1 MLPQSA
7 PNTLL
12 NLMYSQVFSNLTA
25 TPQSQL
31 HCLLNCCSVS
41 SLTFMAYNHFIA
53 APRFPYPVKLRT
65 ILGGL
70 D

>member
-12 NLMYSQVFSNLTA
+12 NLMYSHVFSNLTA

-31 HCLLNCCSVS
+31 HCLLNCCSIS
-41 SLTFMAYNHFIA
+41 SLAFMAYDQFIA
-53 APRFPYPVKLRT
+53 APRLPYPVILRAT
-65 ILGGL
+65 LEGM